1 MFLGNDSQGQYITFV
16 NSSEDLRGKASTGAG
31 HTENLGWGWGEQ
43 WTRGEMTVLR
53 AAKSENQLDL
63 DGGGETGQEG

>member
-31 HTENLGWGWGEQ
+31 HTEVW
-43 WTRGEMTVLR
+43 V
-53 AAKSENQLDL
+53 
-63 DGGGETGQEG
+63 GGGRAVELGETT